1 MQRRRPAEWGRRLAV
16 RQVDDAFSLT
26 APVTITIDNVPVQT
40 STAPAVTPT
49 VTPSPSSPDDDPPSE
64 PVLSTGTTIPN
75 PLASAV
81 PTTSP
86 QISSDSNSAIQ
97 SNKLPGGIIA
107 AIVII
112 SVVAFFGL
120 LAFFARYRY
129 IQYRKRKTLTWGKG
143 MMSKPVSSDDVF
155 STVPFDRDT
164 RQIVPSYYMGN
175 GEGSPRTT
183 TYLRSSMPIAP
194 PPMSYNNP
202 GPSTITGLPSPGL
215 ASPTAT
221 ATANRPPQ
229 MFTSSSSNTA
239 VVQCTFIPTLPD
251 ELSISTGETVRVL
264 GEYDDGW
271 ALCANSR
278 GEQGM
283 VPLECLDRVESSGGG
298 GGGGGGGLRN
308 SKRASSLLNGVAS
321 RY

>member
-1 MQRRRPAEWGRRLAV
+1 MQRRRPAEWGRRLA
-16 RQVDDAFSLT
+16 VDDAFSLT
-26 APVTITIDNVPVQT
+26 APVTITIDNVPIQTT
-40 STAPAVTPT
+40 STTPAAPAA
-49 VTPSPSSPDDDPPSE
+49 VTPSPSDSADENPPTE
-64 PVLSTGTTIPN
+64 PVLSTGLTTP
-75 PLASAV
+75 SAV
-81 PTTSP
+81 PTSNP
-86 QISSDSNSAIQ
+86 QISSSSNSAIQ

-112 SVVAFFGL
+112 SVFAVFGL

-143 MMSKPVSSDDVF
+143 MMGKPVSSDDMVF
-155 STVPFDRDT
+155 STVPFDTDT
-164 RQIVPSYYMGN
+164 RQIVPSYYYTAGDAPSM
-175 GEGSPRTT
+175 RTT
-183 TYLRSSMPIAP
+183 TFQRYSMPIAP

-202 GPSTITGLPSPGL
+202 GPSSPGL
-215 ASPTAT
+215 ASPTAST
-221 ATANRPPQ
+221 SRPQ
-229 MFTSSSSNTA
+229 MAANSNTA

-251 ELSISTGETVRVL
+251 ELSIATGETVRVL

-283 VPLECLDRVESSGGG
+283 VPLECLDRESSGGG
-298 GGGGGGGLRN
+298 GGGGGTRN